1 MKINTNLMTQNDYC
15 LGEYGQKRSPL
26 YFLSQDYWCVKKH
39 HDEITSLIT
48 SREMGKMGQSTLG
61 HNMDRDLVENVAQE
75 FQGKEAIR

>member
-39 HDEITSLIT
+39 HDETRSLIT
-48 SREMGKMGQSTLG
+48 SREMGKMGQSTAG